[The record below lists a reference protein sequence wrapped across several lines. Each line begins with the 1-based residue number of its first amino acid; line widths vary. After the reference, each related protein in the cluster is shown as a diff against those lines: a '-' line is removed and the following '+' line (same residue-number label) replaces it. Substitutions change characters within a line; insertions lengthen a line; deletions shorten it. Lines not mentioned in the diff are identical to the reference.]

1 LGIPRNSV
9 VLPAGYEI
17 VSCSVST
24 QVITEPDGRFKLAF
38 VNPGSGGQLEVT
50 IKAKKLSQNRPR

>member
-1 LGIPRNSV
+1 M

-17 VSCSVST
+17 VSCSVAT
-24 QVITEPDGRFKLAF
+24 QVLKEPDGRLKLAF

-50 IKAKKLSQNRPR
+50 IKAKSQNRLR